1 MGKRLYKQVI
11 RELNENGFVK
21 TLTVISQNENI
32 GKKIIVN
39 KNLNDSINH
48 EHDYDTD
55 EIKYDKFLK
64 DLIKDVDLKN
74 GTHIC

>member
-39 KNLNDSINH
+39 KNLNDSIN
-48 EHDYDTD
+48 DYD
-55 EIKYDKFLK
+55 
-64 DLIKDVDLKN
+64 VD
-74 GTHIC
+74 

>member
-32 GKKIIVN
+32 GKKIIDKMNQYVYEEISIDAVMYYGASEPV
-39 KNLNDSINH
+39 LLWDSR
-48 EHDYDTD
+48 ED
-55 EIKYDKFLK
+55 
-64 DLIKDVDLKN
+64 
-74 GTHIC
+74 